1 MSFDK
6 CPNCG
11 YEEIKSMTFEEFMD
25 STIKR
30 ISDKQKK
37 EYGYGIPENNQKEN
51 SKKRKKA
58 R

>member
-1 MSFDK
+1 MSINR

-11 YEEIKSMTFEEFMD
+11 YKEEVELMNFEEFMD
-25 STIKR
+25 LTIKR

-37 EYGYGIPENNQKEN
+37 EFGYGIPEENNQKR
-51 SKKRKKA
+51 SKKA